1 MSKGRENELK
11 SGESLNTIFNIGI
24 PIKRGRERK
33 ERDIGESEIT
43 KLVSYTKGKRFVCW
57 TKEYSNPVFTTKI
70 TDTMEEYIIL
80 IVVKNPLTMKREK
93 QLTQQTLTV
102 LKQLERENTQM
113 YGRERYFQ

>member
-1 MSKGRENELK
+1 
-11 SGESLNTIFNIGI
+11 
-24 PIKRGRERK
+24 
-33 ERDIGESEIT
+33 
-43 KLVSYTKGKRFVCW
+43 
-57 TKEYSNPVFTTKI
+57 
-70 TDTMEEYIIL
+70 MEEYIIL